1 MAQAK
6 KKIPSTYWPQTR
18 EAASQSCH
26 LVSPTVSSLASQPLV
41 PPQWNVTSLSKNE
54 SVSGHVLE
62 VVAS

>member
-6 KKIPSTYWPQTR
+6 KKIPSTYWPRTG

-41 PPQWNVTSLSKNE
+41 PPQWNVKNE

-62 VVAS
+62 VVAADYV